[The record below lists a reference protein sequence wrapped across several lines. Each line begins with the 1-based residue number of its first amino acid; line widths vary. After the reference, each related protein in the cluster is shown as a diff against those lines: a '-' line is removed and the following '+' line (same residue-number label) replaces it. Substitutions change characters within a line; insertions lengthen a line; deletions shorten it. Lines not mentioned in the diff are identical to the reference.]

1 MNKTWIIT
9 WRDFKA
15 NFTSPIGYIFIT
27 AFLGL
32 LGYMFFYNLYHF
44 NLQNLQYQQFNMGKA
59 ASITD
64 GIVRPLFGNMNVLL
78 FIIMPFLTM
87 RLFAEEK
94 KNHSI
99 ELLMT
104 APVTITQMVLG
115 KFFSA
120 VLMLGLM
127 LTLTTFY
134 PIVLAVTGNPD
145 AGPIVGGYL
154 GTFLMGACFIAIG
167 VFCSAVTENQIVA
180 ASVSFG
186 LILFFWLISWASQSA
201 GSVIGDVLTYLS
213 LITHYN
219 EFSQGLLTAKNL
231 IFYLSFAFFWLFM
244 AHRVLESYRWR

>member
-9 WRDFKA
+9 WRDFKS

-32 LGYMFFYNLYHF
+32 LGYMFFFNLYHF
-44 NLQNLQYQQFNMGKA
+44 SLQNLQYQQYNMGKGV
-59 ASITD
+59 SISD
-64 GIVRPLFGNMNVLL
+64 GIVKPLFGNMNVLM

-99 ELLMT
+99 ELLLT
-104 APVTITQMVLG
+104 APVTTTQMVLG
-115 KFFSA
+115 KFLSA
-120 VLMLGLM
+120 VMVLALMLL
-127 LTLTTFY
+127 LTLFY
-134 PIVLAVTGNPD
+134 PIVLAIAGNPD
-145 AGPIVGGYL
+145 PGPIVGGYM
-154 GTFLMGACFIAIG
+154 GTILMGASFIAIG

-180 ASVSFG
+180 ASLSFG

-201 GSVIGDVLTYLS
+201 GPVVGDILNNLS
-213 LITHYN
+213 LISHYN
-219 EFSQGLLTAKNL
+219 NFSRGLLDSSDAV
-231 IFYLSFAFFWLFM
+231 FYLSFIGFWLFL

>member
-9 WRDFKA
+9 LRDFKS
-15 NFTSPIGYIFIT
+15 NFMSPIGYIFIT

-44 NLQNLQYQQFNMGKA
+44 NLQNLQYQQFNMGKGV
-59 ASITD
+59 SITD
-64 GIVRPLFGNMNVLL
+64 GIVRPIFGNMNVLL

-94 KNHSI
+94 KNHSL

-104 APVTITQMVLG
+104 APVTTSQMVLG

-120 VLMLGLM
+120 VLVLLLMLGL
-127 LTLTTFY
+127 TVFY
-134 PIVLAVTGNPD
+134 PLVLAMTGNPD
-145 AGPIVGGYL
+145 MGPIIGGYL
-154 GTFLMGACFIAIG
+154 GTLLMGICFIAIG

-180 ASVSFG
+180 ASLSFG

-201 GSVIGDVLTYLS
+201 GSTIGEVLTYLS
-213 LITHYN
+213 LISHYN
-219 EFSQGLLTAKNL
+219 DFSRGLITVQDTF
-231 IFYLSFAFFWLFM
+231 FYLSFAGIWLYM